1 MLTSLYLNNFAIVN
15 SAELPLQTGMTA
27 ITGETGAGKSIL
39 IDALNMVLGG
49 RTGSDVI
56 RHGEA
61 ETEIIASFDLSTA
74 VLANDW
80 LTDHA
85 MQSDG
90 DCILRR
96 IIRREGSSR
105 GYINGRPVTMQQL
118 RELGDEL
125 VDIHGQHEH
134 QSLLRS
140 DAQRQILDE
149 HAKHNKDILEL
160 ARLYDELQDCRQHLQ
175 RLLAL
180 DEDGL
185 SRLDLMRYQ
194 VNELDAL
201 GMSLDDIHALE
212 DDHRRLANASDLLQG
227 MNSALHT
234 LSDDEHHAVD
244 RLLGDCHA
252 HIQQLEDH
260 DPSLNEL
267 SQLIMSASI
276 QVEEAVSYMRQYL
289 DRLETSPARLA
300 EVDRQMA
307 SLHDLARKHRVTV
320 YELPSQHEKLKSE
333 LEELESGE
341 ERITQLQE
349 EIEALT
355 HKCMAA
361 ARKISS
367 QRTTAAKALSADV
380 TARMQELGMQGG
392 SFSIAVSHSDQLM
405 RHGLDKIEFLV
416 AGNPGQTLMPIKRV
430 ASGGE
435 LSRIALAL
443 QVSATE
449 STSIPTL
456 VFDEIDVGIGGGVAE
471 IVGRQLHRLGSGRQ
485 VLCITHLAQV
495 AAYAK
500 QQLRISKAGEPVEA
514 KIEVLGSDSRVEEI
528 ARMMGGIEITE
539 QTRAHAREMLEQ
551 IAS

>member
-1 MLTSLYLNNFAIVN
+1 MLTSLYLNNFVIV
-15 SAELPLQTGMTA
+15 SRAELPLA
-27 ITGETGAGKSIL
+27 S
-39 IDALNMVLGG
+39 
-49 RTGSDVI
+49 
-56 RHGEA
+56 A
-61 ETEIIASFDLSTA
+61 ES
-74 VLANDW
+74 ANNW
-80 LTDHA
+80 LTENA

-96 IIRREGSSR
+96 LIRREGNSR

-149 HAKHNKDILEL
+149 HAKHSKNLQGL
-160 ARLYDELQDCRQHLQ
+160 ARLYDELQDSRQHLQ
-175 RLLAL
+175 RLLVL

-185 SRLDLMRYQ
+185 SRLDLIRYQ
-194 VNELDAL
+194 ISELDAL
-201 GMSLDDIHALE
+201 GLSLDDIHALE
-212 DDHRRLANASDLLQG
+212 DEHRRLANASDLLQG
-227 MNSALHT
+227 INTALNT
-234 LSDDEHHAVD
+234 LSEDERYAID

-252 HIQQLEDH
+252 NVQQLEDH
-260 DPSLNEL
+260 DSSLSEL
-267 SQLIMSASI
+267 SQLITSASI
-276 QVEEAVSYMRQYL
+276 QIEEAVTYMRQYL
-289 DRLETSPARLA
+289 DRLEISPERLI
-300 EVDRQMA
+300 EVDRQIA
-307 SLHDLARKHRVTV
+307 SLHDLARKHRVSV
-320 YELPSQHEKLKSE
+320 HDLPAQHEKLKSE
-333 LEELESGE
+333 LDDLESGE
-341 ERITQLQE
+341 ERIAQLQE
-349 EIEALT
+349 EIEVLT
-355 HKCMAA
+355 RKCMTAA
-361 ARKISS
+361 KKISR
-367 QRTTAAKALSADV
+367 QRTTAAQALSADV

-392 SFSIAVSHSDQLM
+392 SFNISVSCGDQLM
-405 RHGLDKIEFLV
+405 RNGLDKIEFMV
-416 AGNPGQTLMPIKRV
+416 AGNPGHTLMPLKRV

-495 AAYAK
+495 AAYAN
-500 QQLRISKAGEPVEA
+500 QQLRISKTGDPVETT
-514 KIEVLGSDSRVEEI
+514 IEALGSDGRIEEI
-528 ARMMGGIEITE
+528 ARMMGGVEITE
-539 QTRAHAREMLEQ
+539 QTRAHAREMLEK

>member
-1 MLTSLYLNNFAIVN
+1 MLTSLYLNNFVIV
-15 SAELPLQTGMTA
+15 SRAELPLQTGMTA

-39 IDALNMVLGG
+39 IDALNLVLGG
-49 RTGSDVI
+49 RTGNDVI
-56 RHGEA
+56 KHGEA
-61 ETEIIASFDLSTA
+61 ETEIIASFDLTNAES
-74 VLANDW
+74 ANSW
-80 LTDHA
+80 LTDNT

-90 DCILRR
+90 YCILRR
-96 IIRREGSSR
+96 LIRREGNSR

-149 HAKHNKDILEL
+149 HAKHSQNLQGL
-160 ARLYDELQDCRQHLQ
+160 ARLYDELQDSRQHLQ

-185 SRLDLMRYQ
+185 SRLDLIRYQ
-194 VNELDAL
+194 ISELDAL
-201 GMSLDDIHALE
+201 GLSQDDIHALE
-212 DDHRRLANASDLLQG
+212 VEHRRLANASDLLQG
-227 MNSALHT
+227 INTALNT
-234 LSDDEHHAVD
+234 LSEDERYAID

-252 HIQQLEDH
+252 NVQQLEDH
-260 DPSLNEL
+260 DSSLSEL
-267 SQLIMSASI
+267 SQLITSASI
-276 QVEEAVSYMRQYL
+276 QIEEAVTYMRQYL
-289 DRLETSPARLA
+289 DRLEISPERLI
-300 EVDRQMA
+300 EVDRQIA
-307 SLHDLARKHRVTV
+307 SLHDLARKHRVSV
-320 YELPSQHEKLKSE
+320 HDLPAQHEKLKSE
-333 LEELESGE
+333 LNDLESGE
-341 ERITQLQE
+341 ERIAQLQE
-349 EIEALT
+349 EIEVLT
-355 HKCMAA
+355 RKSMAA
-361 ARKISS
+361 AKKISR
-367 QRTTAAKALSADV
+367 QRTTAAQALSADV

-392 SFSIAVSHSDQLM
+392 SFNISVSCGDQLM
-405 RHGLDKIEFLV
+405 RHGLDKIEFMV
-416 AGNPGQTLMPIKRV
+416 AGNPGQELMPLKRV

-495 AAYAK
+495 AAYAN
-500 QQLRISKAGEPVEA
+500 QQLRISKTGDPVETT
-514 KIEVLGSDSRVEEI
+514 IEVLGSDGRVEEI
-528 ARMMGGIEITE
+528 ARMMGGVEITE